1 MYTVIQN
8 VNNGENCVV
17 CMLYESDPRKV
28 SVLAAQCIYK
38 SKTILKSEVYKR
50 RKKF

>member
-1 MYTVIQN
+1 MEKTVLY
-8 VNNGENCVV
+8 V
-17 CMLYESDPRKV
+17 CCMESDPRKD